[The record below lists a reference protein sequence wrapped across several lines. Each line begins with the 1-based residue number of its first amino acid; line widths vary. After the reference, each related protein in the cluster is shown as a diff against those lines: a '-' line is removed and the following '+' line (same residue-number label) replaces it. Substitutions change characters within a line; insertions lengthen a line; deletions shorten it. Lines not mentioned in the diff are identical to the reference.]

1 MVQSNITTVSV
12 VTRQA
17 NLVVRSA
24 AQMGP
29 QPLFYGL
36 IVVYQ
41 GITIALDDN
50 DMCVQLVMRHQGDG
64 ATGSALAR
72 IRYITQVKSRPPTF
86 AVFVSGGLDF
96 PENARRFLIKALQ
109 KDFEFEGV
117 PIRAEIRYR
126 KRKQTAGQPRRS
138 PMAPNQQSPVVQ
150 KRAAR
155 QAA

>member
-1 MVQSNITTVSV
+1 MQLLLSDLQHSCATV
-12 VTRQA
+12 
-17 NLVVRSA
+17 
-24 AQMGP
+24 
-29 QPLFYGL
+29 
-36 IVVYQ
+36 IVNC
-41 GITIALDDN
+41 GRPRDIDCTFDSDN
-50 DMCVQLVMRHQGDG
+50 DVYVQLVMRHQGDG

-126 KRKQTAGQPRRS
+126 KRKQNVGQSRRS
-138 PMAPNQQSPVVQ
+138 PMAANQQLPVVQ

>member
-1 MVQSNITTVSV
+1 MQLLLSDMQRACGNSHCCQICSTHAATVIV
-12 VTRQA
+12 YCG
-17 NLVVRSA
+17 RSRDIDCT
-24 AQMGP
+24 
-29 QPLFYGL
+29 F
-36 IVVYQ
+36 
-41 GITIALDDN
+41 DSDN
-50 DMCVQLVMRHQGDG
+50 DVCVQLVMRHQGDG

-86 AVFVSGGLDF
+86 AVFVSGGLGF

-126 KRKQTAGQPRRS
+126 KRKQNVGQSRRS
-138 PMAPNQQSPVVQ
+138 AMAANQQPPVVQ
-150 KRAAR
+150 KKAAR

>member
-1 MVQSNITTVSV
+1 MTRHADWV
-12 VTRQA
+12 VTFAAHLGQQS
-17 NLVVRSA
+17 LV
-24 AQMGP
+24 
-29 QPLFYGL
+29 
-36 IVVYQ
+36 IVVDQ
-41 GITIALDDN
+41 ETLIALDN
-50 DMCVQLVMRHQGDG
+50 VMCVQLVMRHQGDG

-126 KRKQTAGQPRRS
+126 KRKQNAGQSRRS
-138 PMAPNQQSPVVQ
+138 PVAANQQPPVVQ

>member
-1 MVQSNITTVSV
+1 MTKHAAFVVKVAARMRQQSLFIV
-12 VTRQA
+12 VDQKI
-17 NLVVRSA
+17 
-24 AQMGP
+24 
-29 QPLFYGL
+29 L
-36 IVVYQ
+36 IVL
-41 GITIALDDN
+41 GDK

-96 PENARRFLIKALQ
+96 PDNARRFLIKSLQ

-126 KRKQTAGQPRRS
+126 KRKQSAGQSRRS
-138 PMAPNQQSPVVQ
+138 PTAANQQPPAVQ
-150 KRAAR
+150 KRVVR

>member
-1 MVQSNITTVSV
+1 LILLCAAIAVKLNYSQHSDKTSRLGCQICGTDGATVIVSC
-12 VTRQA
+12 
-17 NLVVRSA
+17 SHC
-24 AQMGP
+24 
-29 QPLFYGL
+29 GL
-36 IVVYQ
+36 SRNN
-41 GITIALDDN
+41 IALDDN

-126 KRKQTAGQPRRS
+126 KRKQMQD
-138 PMAPNQQSPVVQ
+138 NQG
-150 KRAAR
+150 AR
-155 QAA
+155 QWQQISNHQ